1 MKAQILE
8 VLELLKQS
16 GVDHAD
22 IRISDLQE
30 EQISTANGQV
40 DNVSTTYSKGYGI
53 RVYHDGAMGFAASQ
67 DFSKMH
73 ETALK
78 ALQITKASRL
88 VQVEPVSLAA
98 KETVVDNYATPI
110 QTDPFTVS
118 LQDKLQLLF
127 DAEQAMRAAEPE
139 IFKTIGSLAFQKE
152 AKIYADTG
160 GSYITQTLFESGGGI
175 EAIAAIDGVV
185 QLRTY
190 PNSFRGNFKT
200 AGYEYALELDLL
212 KHAPRIAHEA
222 VALARAETCPAG
234 TFDIILDSAQ
244 LTLQIHE
251 SIGHAVEL
259 DRVFGH
265 EAAFFGT
272 SFLRPEMI
280 GFDYGSKH
288 VNVVADAT
296 APGGLGT
303 YGYDDDGVP
312 AQCAPI
318 ITEGKFMGFLTSRD
332 TASKLG
338 QLSNGTSRASSWGRT
353 PLVRMTNINLLPG
366 DKTVDELI
374 AGIDKG
380 FFFQGN
386 KSWSI
391 DDQRLNFQFG
401 SEIAY
406 EIKEGKLTGK
416 IYKDPVYM
424 GVTPQFW
431 GSCDGVASKEYW
443 DMFGTRSCGKAE
455 PEQTMHVGHGS
466 APARFREVKVGVNHD

>member
-1 MKAQILE
+1 MKAQIQE
-8 VLELLKQS
+8 VLAMLKQH

-22 IRISDLQE
+22 IRVSELQE
-30 EQISTANGQV
+30 EQINTNNGQV
-40 DNVSTTYSKGYGI
+40 SNLSTTYSKGYGV
-53 RVYHDGAMGFAASQ
+53 RVYHKGAMGFVASQ
-67 DFSKMH
+67 DFSKLR
-73 ETALK
+73 ETALQ
-78 ALQITKASRL
+78 ALAVAKASSL
-88 VQVEPVSLAA
+88 VQIEPMSLAEKA
-98 KETVVDNYATPI
+98 VVLDSYSTPI
-110 QTDPFTVS
+110 EIDPFTVA
-118 LQDKLQLLF
+118 LEDKLQLLF
-127 DAEQAMRAAEPE
+127 EAEQAMRNAEPE
-139 IFKTIGSLAFQKE
+139 IFTTVGSMAFQKE
-152 AKIYADTG
+152 SKTFADTG

-200 AGYEYALELDLL
+200 AGYEYVLHLDLL
-212 KHAPRIAHEA
+212 KHASRIAQEA
-222 VALARAETCPAG
+222 VALAKAETCPVG
-234 TFDIILDSAQ
+234 EFDIILDSAQ

-251 SIGHAVEL
+251 SIGHAIEL

-272 SFLRPEMI
+272 SFLRPEML

-312 AQCAPI
+312 AQCTPI
-318 ITEGKFMGFLTSRD
+318 ITEGKFTGFLTSRD
-332 TASKLG
+332 TATKLG
-338 QLSNGTSRASSWGRT
+338 QKSNGTARASSWGRT

-374 AGIDKG
+374 AGIDYG
-380 FFFQGN
+380 FFLQGN

-406 EIKEGKLTGK
+406 EVKAGKLTGK

-424 GVTPQFW
+424 GVTPEFW

-443 DMFGTRSCGKAE
+443 DMYGTRACGKAE
-455 PEQTMHVGHGS
+455 PEQTIHVGHGS
-466 APARFREVKVGVNHD
+466 APARFRKVKVGVNND